1 MSKGTFE
8 SEYTIVEVI
17 KLKKNSKIK
26 VYNIEK
32 TCIVQNS
39 IGQYYIAK
47 KFYMSDIYA
56 LN

>member
-39 IGQYYIAK
+39 IG
-47 KFYMSDIYA
+47 
-56 LN
+56 